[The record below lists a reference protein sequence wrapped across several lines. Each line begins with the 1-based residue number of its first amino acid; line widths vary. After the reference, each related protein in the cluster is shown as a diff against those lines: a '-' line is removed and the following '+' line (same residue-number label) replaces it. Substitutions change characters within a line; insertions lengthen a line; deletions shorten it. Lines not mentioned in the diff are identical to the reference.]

1 MTPNPAGTNNPFTII
16 FMGTPDF
23 AVPSLTG
30 LLDHGEHVVAVV
42 TQPDR
47 PKGRG
52 RKLTAPPVKQLAIDA
67 GLPVLQPENI
77 RGQEF
82 LAQLKEF
89 QPDLIVV
96 TAYGRILP
104 GHLLNMPLLGTINV
118 HGSLLPKY
126 RGAAPVQ
133 WALLNGDNE
142 TGVTIMQMDEG
153 MDTGDILLTRKIP
166 IGPDDTAAT
175 LMTKLAELGGRA
187 LTAALDLLRDGKLPP
202 TRQDENLATTAPP
215 LDKTM
220 GLVDWSKPAAEIS
233 CQIRGLDPWPTTYTY
248 IAGKRFRLF
257 RPTVIDDQVAMD
269 HLLKTCPKSDRPI
282 GPGTLCRVESDGL
295 IIATGKGFLQVQE
308 VQPEGSRRMTVS
320 AYLSGHSLAIGQKFG
335 QPAG

>member
-1 MTPNPAGTNNPFTII
+1 MTPNKAKSNNAFTIV

-23 AVPSLTG
+23 AVPSLTA
-30 LLDHGEHVVAVV
+30 LLDHGENVVAVV

-52 RKLTAPPVKQLAIDA
+52 RKLTAPPVKQLALDA
-67 GLPVLQPENI
+67 GLPVLQPEKI
-77 RGQEF
+77 RGQDF
-82 LAQLKEF
+82 LAQLKDF

-104 GHLLNMPLLGTINV
+104 GRLLNMPPLGTINV

-133 WALLNGDNE
+133 WAILNGDSE

-175 LMTKLAELGGRA
+175 LMTKLADLGGRA
-187 LTAALDLLRDGKLPP
+187 LTAALGLLRDGKLAP

-215 LDKTM
+215 LVKTM

-233 CQIRGLDPWPTTYTY
+233 CQIRGMDPWPTTYTS

-257 RPTVIDDQVAMD
+257 RPTVIDDQAAID
-269 HLLKTCPKSDRPI
+269 RLLKTCPKTDRPI
-282 GPGTLCRVESDGL
+282 EPGTLCRIESDGL
-295 IIATGKGFLQVQE
+295 IIATGKGFLHVQE
-308 VQPEGSRRMTVS
+308 VQPEGSRRMTVG
-320 AYLSGHSLAIGQKFG
+320 AYLSGHSLAIGQILG
-335 QPAG
+335 QTSG